1 PRRLVLCGRTRE
13 YRRAAAELPL
23 KLGSRVLEVG
33 CHEGLTTALLSER
46 FGPAH
51 VLGVDRSAAAV
62 SAART
67 RFPGL
72 SFDVLDVNM
81 PGGIQSR
88 LQALS
93 LLCRGPGP
101 ETEDNGFR
109 ACFLDLGGDA
119 KLSAVLQAV
128 AELRQLPGLELLV
141 VKSEALL
148 RLRRDSA
155 LVASSF
161 STAPSTKSQTR
172 PMLREQLLVRTQI
185 RWSAAHEVV
194 E

>member
-93 LLCRGPGP
+93 LLCRGVGP
-101 ETEDNGFR
+101 ETEGNSNDNGFR

-161 STAPSTKSQTR
+161 QHSSIDEVSN
-172 PMLREQLLVRTQI
+172 
-185 RWSAAHEVV
+185 AADAS
-194 E
+194 